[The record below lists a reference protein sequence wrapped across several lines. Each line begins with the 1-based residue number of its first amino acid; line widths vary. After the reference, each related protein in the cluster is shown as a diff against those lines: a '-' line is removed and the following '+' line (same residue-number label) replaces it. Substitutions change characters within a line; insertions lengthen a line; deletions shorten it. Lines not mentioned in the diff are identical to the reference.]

1 MSYRIQFHISPVH
14 TSTSCL
20 FRFEQPTAYPQ
31 KGGAEKQETEAACD
45 KRKDINI
52 KEVPFPAPV
61 ILPAQAQVWSP
72 GKLLNSGTLFNQN
85 NKPHYSA
92 AARIPGNNSPK
103 SLPPVKIVSKEKARL
118 LKQDESNIPKL
129 AYLVR
134 TQLQTSSV
142 QASASANGI
151 SFIIQQL
158 PHSYCRASAF

>member
-20 FRFEQPTAYPQ
+20 FRFEQPTVHLQ
-31 KGGAEKQETEAACD
+31 KGGAEKQETEAVCD

-103 SLPPVKIVSKEKARL
+103 SLPPVEIVSKEKARL
-118 LKQDESNIPKL
+118 LNKMK
-129 AYLVR
+129 A
-134 TQLQTSSV
+134 TSPSWL
-142 QASASANGI
+142 I
-151 SFIIQQL
+151 W
-158 PHSYCRASAF
+158 

>member
-20 FRFEQPTAYPQ
+20 FRFEQPTAHPQ